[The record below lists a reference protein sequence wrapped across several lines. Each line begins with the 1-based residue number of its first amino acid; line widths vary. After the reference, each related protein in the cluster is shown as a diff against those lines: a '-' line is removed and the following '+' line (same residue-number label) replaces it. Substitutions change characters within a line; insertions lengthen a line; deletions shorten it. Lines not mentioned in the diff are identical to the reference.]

1 MTTHFFKGS
10 SVEQDGRRIN
20 ADQALM
26 LKMEKNGLFDPILK
40 TKINLKRCNIPVI
53 SKWINTKLND
63 ILGYDDDIVKNL
75 IINLLELDD
84 LDGKKLQYEL
94 TGFLE
99 KQTGSFCKELWD
111 LLIDAQEQANGI
123 PLILLDMIKENES
136 KQKKIIQ
143 SDGNDRRTDSR
154 YHRNNSRDRSYSHDR
169 NKVDRKDRD
178 SRDRNRGDSRDRRR
192 GNSRDRYRENS
203 RNRNRDRKRYDSRDR
218 DRKRY
223 DSRDRDR
230 KRYDS
235 RDRER
240 HHEIYRNED
249 SVDNG
254 NDSVNKD
261 KNRK

>member
-26 LKMEKNGLFDPILK
+26 QKMEQNGSFDPILK

-53 SKWINTKLND
+53 GKWINVKLMS

-75 IINLLELDD
+75 IINLLELDN

-99 KQTGSFCKELWD
+99 KQAGSFCNELWD
-111 LLIDAQEQANGI
+111 LLIDAQEESNGI
-123 PLILLDMIKENES
+123 PTSLIDMAKENES
-136 KQKKIIQ
+136 KQKTISQ
-143 SDGNDRRTDSR
+143 TDRKDINVDSR
-154 YHRNNSRDRSYSHDR
+154 YNSRGRSHSRERYNNDRGGRRDRS
-169 NKVDRKDRD
+169 RD
-178 SRDRNRGDSRDRRR
+178 TGRRR
-192 GNSRDRYRENS
+192 H
-203 RNRNRDRKRYDSRDR
+203 DSRDR

-230 KRYDS
+230 GRQRYDSPDRDRGRQRYDS
-235 RDRER
+235 RDRDR
-240 HHEIYRNED
+240 D
-249 SVDNG
+249 
-254 NDSVNKD
+254 
-261 KNRK
+261 RKRYVSRDRDRDRDRSGDRR

>member
-26 LKMEKNGLFDPILK
+26 QKMEKNGLFDPILK

-53 SKWINTKLND
+53 GKWINAKLMN

-99 KQTGSFCKELWD
+99 KQTGSFCNELWD
-111 LLIDAQEQANGI
+111 LLIDAQEQSNGI
-123 PLILLDMIKENES
+123 PSLLVDMVAETET
-136 KQKKIIQ
+136 KQRTASQ
-143 SDGNDRRTDSR
+143 TNRYDRNVDSR
-154 YHRNNSRDRSYSHDR
+154 FQRNSSRDRSHSRER
-169 NKVDRKDRD
+169 NRNDKRERSRDPDRKRHDSLDRDRDRKRHD
-178 SRDRNRGDSRDRRR
+178 SRDRDRDRRR
-192 GNSRDRYRENS
+192 YDSRD
-203 RNRNRDRKRYDSRDR
+203 RDR

-230 KRYDS
+230 DRDRKRYDS
-235 RDRER
+235 RDRDYGS
-240 HHEIYRNED
+240 YRNGDER
-249 SVDNG
+249 G
-254 NDSVNKD
+254 AK
-261 KNRK
+261 K